1 MGIFSEINR
10 SKEELGEGA
19 QKRGF
24 FKFFEIFFRKIR
36 YFSLSNL
43 IYTLYLIP
51 TFAIIYVI
59 SFAVTM
65 PVTEDSLAL
74 NNFSAVIL
82 ANLYIAVLGAGPAT
96 AGMTYIMRNFAR
108 EENAWVWSDF
118 FAAVKENFKQSLIV
132 FVTDVIMVAMFT
144 VAVFAYSNLT
154 GYAAIIRY
162 ILYFGITIFTIMH
175 MYIYPIM
182 VTFDLKLAD
191 IYKNSFIFAMLKLPS
206 NLAMLAVLAFLHIGL
221 PLFAISGGGANMI
234 YFSATLLLAE
244 MVVTQAF
251 SAFLVNFGV
260 YPMLKK
266 YMLDVTKEKKGE
278 INDAGEN
285 S

>member
-10 SKEELGEGA
+10 SKEELGETA

-36 YFSLSNL
+36 YFMLANL
-43 IYTLYLIP
+43 VYTLYLIP
-51 TFAIIYVI
+51 TFVIIYIV
-59 SFAVTM
+59 SFAITM
-65 PVTEDSLAL
+65 PITEESAAL
-74 NNFSAVIL
+74 NNFSAVLL
-82 ANLYIAVLGAGPAT
+82 ANLYISVFGAGPAT
-96 AGMTYIMRNFAR
+96 SGMTYIMRNFAR

-118 FAAVKENFKQSLIV
+118 FAAVKGNFKQSLVV
-132 FVTDVIMVAMFT
+132 FVTDIIMVVLFT
-144 VAVFAYSNLT
+144 GAVFAYSNLT

-182 VTFDLKLAD
+182 VTFDLKLID
-191 IYKNSFIFAMLKLPS
+191 IYKNSFIFAILKLPS
-206 NLAMLAVLAFLHIGL
+206 NLAILAVLAFLHIGL
-221 PLFAISGGGANMI
+221 PLFAISGGGANML
-234 YFSATLLLAE
+234 YFSAILILAE
-244 MVVTQAF
+244 AVVTQAF

-260 YPMLKK
+260 YPRLKK
-266 YMLDVTKEKKGE
+266 YMLDATIQKKGE